1 MKPFSL
7 FAALSLPLLVACPT
21 PTDGKATVDKPTTAA
36 PAPATKAPAAA
47 PASKPAAQPINMP
60 TITEP
65 VLGGPQTQVADLFA
79 KKAELAGKPV
89 TVVGNVVKFNAN
101 IMGTN
106 WLHVQDGS
114 GAAGTNDI
122 TVTTKDAVAVGDQV
136 KVEGAVAV
144 SRDFGMGYKFDVM
157 IENAKVAKQ

>member
-1 MKPFSL
+1 MSRSNRTYF
-7 FAALSLPLLVACPT
+7 
-21 PTDGKATVDKPTTAA
+21 
-36 PAPATKAPAAA
+36 PAKRT
-47 PASKPAAQPINMP
+47 
-60 TITEP
+60 
-65 VLGGPQTQVADLFA
+65 
-79 KKAELAGKPV
+79 ELAGKPV
-89 TVVGNVVKFNAN
+89 TVAGKVVKFNAN

-122 TVTTKDAVAVGDQV
+122 TVTTRDAVAVGDQV
-136 KVEGAVAV
+136 KVEGVVAV